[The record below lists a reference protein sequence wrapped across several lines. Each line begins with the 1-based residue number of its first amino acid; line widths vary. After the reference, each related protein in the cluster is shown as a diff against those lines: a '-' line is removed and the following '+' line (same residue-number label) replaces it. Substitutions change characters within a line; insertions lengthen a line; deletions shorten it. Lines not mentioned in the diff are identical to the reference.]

1 MEESMS
7 TAYAV
12 MSVAL
17 AAFYDLDF
25 PQYQIPP
32 MPDSMI
38 FTTYF
43 ERDPTQLTFF
53 SRPLHR

>member
-1 MEESMS
+1 MDNCNI
-7 TAYAV
+7 TDNCLAT
-12 MSVAL
+12 

-53 SRPLHR
+53 SRPSS